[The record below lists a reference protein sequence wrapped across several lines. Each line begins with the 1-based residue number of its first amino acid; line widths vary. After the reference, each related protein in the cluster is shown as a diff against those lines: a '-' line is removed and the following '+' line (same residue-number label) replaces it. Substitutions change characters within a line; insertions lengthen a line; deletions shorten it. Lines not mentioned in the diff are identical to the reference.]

1 MLEAAVLSCVSWAE
15 CSLALRRR
23 AAILEARRSAAEED
37 MVGGVEEEQE
47 LDGLPRMG
55 TGLLTA
61 AGIASLG
68 RLSGRMEN
76 ILWR

>member
-1 MLEAAVLSCVSWAE
+1 M
-15 CSLALRRR
+15 ALRRR

-37 MVGGVEEEQE
+37 MEGGVEEERE
-47 LDGLPRMG
+47 LGRLSRIG

-61 AGIASLG
+61 AGMVSLG

-76 ILWR
+76 ILWGERALEH